1 MSDLDP
7 SVLVVALAV
16 AVAVALALLLALRS
30 ARAALSQ
37 ARGER
42 DEGLRQVER
51 HLARLEHQDD
61 TLTVMRADLDAAR
74 RSHAEA
80 EAARGEAAAASAKL
94 QEAVDRLERAAE
106 TAREEHA
113 GLTQRHRELQER
125 HGELQSAHSRLEAD
139 TDGKLASARRE
150 VEALK
155 ELREEMSR
163 RFEELARD
171 TLRRTG
177 ADFSKSHTEKLNEL
191 LTPFREHVGRF
202 EEELRKVH
210 GAADQERARLSQQI
224 TMLTTQSESIRSEAA
239 NLTRALK
246 GDKQRQG
253 AWGEM
258 ILERILEASG
268 LERGTHY
275 VVQESRARRGG
286 GRWRPDV
293 VVKMPRDKSLVI
305 DSKVSLV
312 AYEAAVNAET
322 EEERAAH
329 LRDHAAAVRRH
340 IDQLAAKG
348 YHALDAGTVDYVL
361 MFMPIEGAL
370 SAALNEVGDLTAY
383 AVSKGVG
390 VMTPSTLMV
399 TLRTVDHIWTVER
412 RESNAEDIAIR
423 AGRLYDKVAGF
434 VTDMDK
440 VGAALATATR
450 AHEDAMGKLAT
461 GRGNV
466 LGQIDKLKVMGART
480 NKAIPVAFE
489 REDEGDEAEE
499 RPARPPWLPRLRA
512 PSSAAADGERAPST
526 S

>member
-1 MSDLDP
+1 MIFDP
-7 SVLVVALAV
+7 ATAAAAAFMMVT
-16 AVAVALALLLALRS
+16 AVAVALLVADRRTGARREQETRDLRRSLDEANRLAER
-30 ARAALSQ
+30 Q
-37 ARGER
+37 AVQLEDRDKRLER
-42 DEGLRQVER
+42 LGSDLTSLRQK
-51 HLARLEHQDD
+51 HD
-61 TLTVMRADLDAAR
+61 
-74 RSHAEA
+74 
-80 EAARGEAAAASAKL
+80 AAAAEHGLKVAEASRL
-94 QEAVDRLERAAE
+94 TEAVDRLERTAE
-106 TAREEHA
+106 VARSEMADLIDRHRKLQEEH
-113 GLTQRHRELQER
+113 GR
-125 HGELQSAHSRLEAD
+125 LQSAHAALQAD
-139 TDGKLASARRE
+139 TDGKLASAERE
-150 VEALK
+150 VGVLK

-163 RFEELARD
+163 RFEELANA

-177 ADFSKSHTEKLNEL
+177 ADFSKAHTEKLNEL

-224 TMLTTQSESIRSEAA
+224 IMLTTQSESIRSEAA

-275 VVQESRARRGG
+275 VVQESRRDEEG

-305 DSKVSLV
+305 DSKVSLIS
-312 AYEAAVNAET
+312 YEAAVNAER

-329 LRDHAAAVRRH
+329 LREHAAAVRRH

-383 AVSKGVG
+383 AVSRGVG

-412 RESNAEDIAIR
+412 RESNAEDIAVR
-423 AGRLYDKVAGF
+423 AGRLYDKVVGF
-434 VTDMDK
+434 VTDLDK
-440 VGAALATATR
+440 VGGALASAVR

-466 LGQIDKLKVMGART
+466 LGQIEKLKVMGART
-480 NKAIPVAFE
+480 NKSIPVDFD
-489 REDEGDEAEE
+489 RQEDEELEE
-499 RPARPPWLPRLRA
+499 GPARLALA
-512 PSSAAADGERAPST
+512 ST
-526 S
+526 D